1 MVAFSG
7 YTYEELVSGIP
18 EQRRLLDL
26 VDILIDGPYLEQEP
40 DHERGWIGSSNQKV
54 HYLSDRYDSGMEYSG
69 ENSVEILVGE
79 NELLVN
85 GWPATG

>member
-1 MVAFSG
+1 M
-7 YTYEELVSGIP
+7 P

-26 VDILIDGPYLEQEP
+26 VDILIDGPYLEHEP
-40 DHERGWIGSSNQKV
+40 DHERGWIGSTNQRV
-54 HYLSDRYDSGMEYSG
+54 LYLSDRYDLGMEYSG
-69 ENSVEILVGE
+69 ENSIEILVGE